1 MEKVEEYLE
10 VLQSGKVGFYL
21 MVAGAVILIIATIS
35 WLVSLFMEV
44 TKKRASKLSVK
55 YGRADKEEN
64 TLRIGKHVVFG
75 ILLAIVWVFF
85 IMVL

>member
-10 VLQSGKVGFYL
+10 VLRSGKVGFYL
-21 MVAGAVILIIATIS
+21 MAAGAVILIIATIS

-64 TLRIGKHVVFG
+64 TLRIGKQVVFG

>member
-21 MVAGAVILIIATIS
+21 MAAGAVILIIATIS

-64 TLRIGKHVVFG
+64 TLRIGKHVAFG